1 MDLNIKMKHI
11 IFFSTAEKAAP
22 TPTKAPSPA
31 KPSPLPPPLAPRET
45 IPIGKD
51 HTEVIKGIRKA
62 MVKTMTAAAH
72 IPTFGYNDEVD
83 MTRLVELRADI
94 KKVTEQNEVRFS
106 YMPIVVKVNSVLHL
120 SYMTFK
126 VTVNIDISYMPIVVK
141 VNTVLSL
148 SYIAIKFMVKIDMPI
163 ISKVNSIVLLL

>member
-1 MDLNIKMKHI
+1 
-11 IFFSTAEKAAP
+11 
-22 TPTKAPSPA
+22 
-31 KPSPLPPPLAPRET
+31 
-45 IPIGKD
+45 
-51 HTEVIKGIRKA
+51 

-120 SYMTFK
+120 SYIAIK
-126 VTVNIDISYMPIVVK
+126 VMVKIDIRFSYMPIIGKVK
-141 VNTVLSL
+141 
-148 SYIAIKFMVKIDMPI
+148 
-163 ISKVNSIVLLL
+163 SIVLLL

>member
-1 MDLNIKMKHI
+1 
-11 IFFSTAEKAAP
+11 
-22 TPTKAPSPA
+22 
-31 KPSPLPPPLAPRET
+31 
-45 IPIGKD
+45 
-51 HTEVIKGIRKA
+51 

-106 YMPIVVKVNSVLHL
+106 YMPIVVKVNSVFHL

-126 VTVNIDISYMPIVVK
+126 VTVRIDIRFSYMPIVVK
-141 VNTVLSL
+141 VCAVLSL

>member
-1 MDLNIKMKHI
+1 
-11 IFFSTAEKAAP
+11 
-22 TPTKAPSPA
+22 
-31 KPSPLPPPLAPRET
+31 
-45 IPIGKD
+45 
-51 HTEVIKGIRKA
+51 

-120 SYMTFK
+120 SHMTFK
-126 VTVNIDISYMPIVVK
+126 VVVNIDIRFSYMPIVVK
-141 VNTVLSL
+141 VNTVLHL
-148 SYIAIKFMVKIDMPI
+148 SYIAILVMAKIDIRFSYMPI
-163 ISKVNSIVLLL
+163 ISKVKSIVLLL

>member
-1 MDLNIKMKHI
+1 
-11 IFFSTAEKAAP
+11 
-22 TPTKAPSPA
+22 
-31 KPSPLPPPLAPRET
+31 
-45 IPIGKD
+45 
-51 HTEVIKGIRKA
+51 

-120 SYMTFK
+120 SYMNIK
-126 VTVNIDISYMPIVVK
+126 VTVNIDIRFSYMQIVVK

-148 SYIAIKFMVKIDMPI
+148 FYIAIKFMVKIDMPI